1 MTQRMTL
8 PASSPSTA
16 KPHVTPRSSSVAR
29 FLVLAL
35 VLAVTATGTGCKWF
49 KKDAPVVQPVETM
62 YETGHQSMK
71 TANWDRAQTQ
81 YRSLIAQYP
90 YGPYTEQALM
100 ESAYAQYKAG
110 KLDDAVSS
118 IDKFLRTYPTHR
130 NVPYMYYLR
139 GLANST
145 RDAVF
150 LQRVWK
156 LDASRRDLST
166 PMQGY
171 NDLSIVAERY
181 PNSRYAADARQ
192 RMIFLRNQFARH
204 ELDTALYY
212 MRRDAYVSAAT
223 RARYLLETYPQ
234 SEYQYDAVAVL
245 GEAYTKLG
253 NQALADDARRVLQLN
268 DPQHPWLTGDWPKYP
283 WQIRRLNPFA
293 GEKSPA
299 SGMSERK

>member
-1 MTQRMTL
+1 MIQRMTPRVAPRV
-8 PASSPSTA
+8 PAFRVIA
-16 KPHVTPRSSSVAR
+16 LM
-29 FLVLAL
+29 LVI
-35 VLAVTATGTGCKWF
+35 AVTGTGCGKWF
-49 KKDAPVVQPVETM
+49 KKDKNQQAQPVEVM
-62 YETGHQSMK
+62 YETAHQSLK

-81 YRSLIAQYP
+81 FRSLIAQYP
-90 YGPYTEQALM
+90 YGPYTEQSLM
-100 ESAYAQYKAG
+100 ESAYAQYKSG
-110 KLDDAVSS
+110 KLDDSVST

-139 GLANST
+139 GLSNST

-171 NDLSIVAERY
+171 NDFSIVAERY
-181 PNSRYAADARQ
+181 PNSKYAEDARQ
-192 RMIFLRNQFARH
+192 RMVYLRNQFARH

-212 MRRDAYVSAAT
+212 LRRDAWVSAAT

-234 SEYQYDAVAVL
+234 SEYQNDAVAVL
-245 GEAYTKLG
+245 GEAYTQLG
-253 NQALADDARRVLQLN
+253 NKTLADDARRVLELN
-268 DPQHPWLTGDWPKYP
+268 DPQHPYLTGNWPKYP
-283 WQIRRLNPFA
+283 WAIRRLNPFA

-299 SGMSERK
+299 SGATLHKTP